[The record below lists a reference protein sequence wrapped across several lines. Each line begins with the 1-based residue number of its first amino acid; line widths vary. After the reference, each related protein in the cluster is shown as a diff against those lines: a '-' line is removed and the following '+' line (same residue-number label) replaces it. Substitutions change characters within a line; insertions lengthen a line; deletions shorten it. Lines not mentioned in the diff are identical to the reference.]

1 MKLKAFSNLISFS
14 LLLGSLSLIAPST
27 ANAAT
32 TGTAPC
38 VQTIDITAGVSV
50 FRDGSACYVAFKTAQ
65 TYIWTPPTGVNS
77 IDLLVIAGG
86 GGGGSRHAGG
96 GGAGG
101 LINNLNV
108 ALTSNNLSIT
118 VGGGGAGGAAAGTGG
133 NNGSNGFD
141 SVVSAT
147 GLTTRT
153 AVGGGGGG
161 YGGGTNSGGSGAGG
175 GSSGAGGA
183 ATSGQGNA
191 GSAGL
196 TNSSSYW
203 VGGGGGGAGS
213 GGGTSA
219 SNRGGNGGAGIEISW
234 ITASASSNTGV
245 GVLSSS
251 KYYLAGGGGGG
262 TDSNSIPGGSAGVG
276 GGGIG
281 ATGTGDATNGSANTG
296 GGGGGSGISGVG
308 SGSKKGG
315 DGGSGVVVIRYII
328 ASAQFTASNYTAGS
342 TTWANDISGGT
353 AGTAQSGGMQKTGS
367 GPTGVIFA
375 GKESSNS
382 DRLASSIG
390 STTSL
395 DTVTVEMWIKLKDSG
410 SAQNVTGSM
419 LFSWNTSTTNFNIY
433 HYQDSLG
440 FNTFQSQLF
449 GLSSNSFNDVWT
461 HFVFVM
467 TDVGPWSSQK
477 IYVNGVNQGLTCRV
491 GTACTDSDTRSFS
504 STGNFLLMDH
514 PNATNTWNAKGDI
527 GLVRVYDRELTAGAI
542 ANIYSATSASYY
554 EAPDTTAPTFS
565 NSTTFSLDENSAIT
579 TNAATITVNESE
591 TMTINSGNDSAL
603 FRVETSDSTTA
614 RIRFLSSPNFEAPTD
629 VGTNNVYDISV
640 RATDTA
646 GNFANQSI
654 SITITNVNEAPSITN
669 SSSNLTAT
677 LTQAEN
683 ITSVLTYAATDPDAG
698 AVLRFT
704 ISGTDAADFSI
715 DSVTG
720 ILAFAVTPDF
730 EAPLDSDTNNTYVV
744 AITVSDGSLTDLQ
757 TLTVTITNA
766 NESST
771 VGAPSFSGSTIKGA
785 SVTISITSSVAG
797 RARFFVNGK
806 RIPSCLSRASTGS
819 YPNFTVT
826 CSWKPAVIGRQSVSA
841 TFTPTDNTFSATNSP
856 TTTTQVLRRGTTR

>member
-1 MKLKAFSNLISFS
+1 
-14 LLLGSLSLIAPST
+14 LG
-27 ANAAT
+27 
-32 TGTAPC
+32 
-38 VQTIDITAGVSV
+38 
-50 FRDGSACYVAFKTAQ
+50 
-65 TYIWTPPTGVNS
+65 
-77 IDLLVIAGG
+77 
-86 GGGGSRHAGG
+86 
-96 GGAGG
+96 
-101 LINNLNV
+101 
-108 ALTSNNLSIT
+108 
-118 VGGGGAGGAAAGTGG
+118 
-133 NNGSNGFD
+133 
-141 SVVSAT
+141 
-147 GLTTRT
+147 
-153 AVGGGGGG
+153 
-161 YGGGTNSGGSGAGG
+161 
-175 GSSGAGGA
+175 
-183 ATSGQGNA
+183 TSGFQNGTIYA
-191 GSAGL
+191 
-196 TNSSSYW
+196 
-203 VGGGGGGAGS
+203 GGGGGGAGAIGS
-213 GGGTSA
+213 VANSSAAGT
-219 SNRGGNGGAGIEISW
+219 GGAGSAISW
-234 ITASASSNTGV
+234 VTSNAQTNLSVGQAVSSQIFF
-245 GVLSSS
+245 
-251 KYYLAGGGGGG
+251 AGGGGGSTNNVG
-262 TDSNSIPGGSAGVG
+262 TAGAGGSG
-276 GGGIG
+276 GGGAG
-281 ATGTGDATNGSANTG
+281 SGTTAAGTNATSNTG
-296 GGGGGSGISGVG
+296 GGGGGGGMNG
-308 SGSKKGG
+308 AGAAKGG

-382 DRLASSIG
+382 DQLTSSIG
-390 STTSL
+390 STTSV
-395 DTVTVEMWIKLKDSG
+395 DSVTVEMWVKLKDSG
-410 SAQNVTGSM
+410 SAQNASGSM
-419 LFSWNTSTTNFNIY
+419 LFSWNTSTTNYNIY
-433 HYQDSLG
+433 HFQDGLG
-440 FNTFQSQLF
+440 YNTFQSQIF
-449 GLSSNSFNDVWT
+449 GIDSSSYNNIWT
-461 HFVFVM
+461 HIVFVM
-467 TDVGPWSSQK
+467 TDTGPWSGQK
-477 IYVNGVNQGLTCRV
+477 IYVNGVSQSLTCRF
-491 GTACTDSDTRSFS
+491 GTACTDAYSRTFS
-504 STGNFLLMDH
+504 STGNFMLMDH
-514 PNATNTWNAKGDI
+514 PNSVNTWNAKGDI
-527 GLVRVYDRELTAGAI
+527 GLVRVYNRELTAGAI
-542 ANIYSATSASYY
+542 ANIYSATNATYY
-554 EAPDTTAPTFS
+554 EAPDTTPPTFS
-565 NSTTFSLDENSAIT
+565 NSNTFSLAENSSLT
-579 TNAATITVNESE
+579 TNAATITVNESA
-591 TMTINSGNDSAL
+591 TITINSGNDSAL

-819 YPNFTVT
+819 YPNFIVT
-826 CSWKPAVIGRQSVSA
+826 CSWKPPVTGRQSVSA
-841 TFTPTDNTFSATNSP
+841 AFTPSDNTFSATNSA
-856 TTTTQVLRRGTTR
+856 TTVAWVSKRSTAR